1 LNFTLTT
8 DAGDFDLLGE
18 IAGGGTY
25 DSLLPDSDTVQIF
38 GFNCSVLGLRRLIQ
52 AKRAAGRPK
61 DFQAVA
67 ELERILEE
75 QESTD

>member
-1 LNFTLTT
+1 
-8 DAGDFDLLGE
+8 
-18 IAGGGTY
+18 
-25 DSLLPDSDTVQIF
+25 VRVF
-38 GFNCSVLGLRRLIQ
+38 GVDCQVLGLRRLIQ

-75 QESTD
+75 QDASG